1 MNPESDWNRPVCP
14 KCSKPYHMKTHLKFC
29 HPTSSEANITNM
41 HLSARQEIVHFK
53 NCRMITENTVV
64 EAVKE
69 VGFELDALPKVVAL
83 LKHFGHHISKETVT
97 KTSKGFPEAIES
109 RSEEEQISSDTNLNH
124 VSARNTTSPIPP
136 EEYHSEQSTRTRGSK
151 PDEER
156 GGTRATKRSS
166 NPCEDHS
173 AEKPTTSRCFNQGPS
188 NTGQSSNNPP
198 GETIME
204 ESPLSHAEDLV
215 INGPEDDDADIN
227 LRKKLKRS
235 FLYKAFPYNEPVMQ
249 SFKSYLCQFKKHSA
263 RHAVTVVARVSRYFF
278 YMQKKAFGE
287 EWPSRFTLKVLKH
300 RNASAT
306 YIQELFDAGISLDVV
321 RRYLGSLKV
330 FMDFLE
336 TLSEGMQV
344 ARDLRYFRESINK
357 VIQDVRKRRRKTVLD
372 STEDKGDLSVVR
384 QGYTSSKVKQEV
396 HRIIQSAKDVD
407 LSIWSES
414 TLGLSINERRLVMRY
429 IACGIIQLGL
439 FHRPCVPVA
448 MKLSDFEGA
457 RLVGD
462 RYIIVVYETSSILCL
477 NLEEYNLFKDYQK
490 YIRGTLQEDSN
501 PQMSSFFRLPNGQ
514 PLANPLKECSRFQA
528 FFGIVRCMAR
538 DGERLGYTAV
548 NARKAL
554 RSIITNEVYR
564 HPDINLIST
573 YIDHC
578 ENFTSLG
585 KEKDVLKIRFILDQI
600 TAASLK
606 KSNDLH
612 SFSAPVSLPF
622 KTFQPRMVCTSAVS
636 VDEEKE
642 ISESSASPQQSAQ
655 PTDSSGDEQTPL
667 SSPLRSDLILGNSD
681 KPKKSP
687 NIEEDFQESFSPMLL
702 SDDEGETQDLSSPLI
717 QYVGVVGKDPEVFT
731 ISTDS
736 SDDMEESQNRYTHPL
751 RTDTT
756 SGTGQPTNTSDC
768 DEHYFQKTSTP
779 CMSPGEEE
787 EKTEASSPL
796 IKYIGDEEQI
806 PELFSL
812 PTDLTDSED
821 HISWPF
827 GRPEDSVDD
836 EKPMTSDSID
846 SKDCFQKISS
856 PDHRDSPEMFSPDLA
871 NSEDPEENTGHSLRT
886 DCVDGYSNDSA
897 ILNLK
902 IDVSSDADDES
913 EPSPPPPKRGRMTG
927 NRQVESSRM
936 KKILIDR
943 QGVACKGLPVPSI
956 AGLRAKFCEEF
967 PLRPHGPV
975 PSVKAV
981 TGFLRDH
988 GVTKDVVQAVYAG
1001 NYTTMWRVKQRELV
1015 VYLALMQW
1023 PRKPSLEEAK
1033 QLLKELNVKLLP
1045 SRVLSLY
1052 DDFCRNLKCSSLS

>member
-1 MNPESDWNRPVCP
+1 MNPESDWNWPVCP

-64 EAVKE
+64 EAATE

-97 KTSKGFPEAIES
+97 TTSKGSPEAIES
-109 RSEEEQISSDTNLNH
+109 RSEEEQITSDTNLNH
-124 VSARNTTSPIPP
+124 VTPRDSTSPIPP
-136 EEYHSEQSTRTRGSK
+136 EEHHLEQSTRTRGSK

-166 NPCEDHS
+166 NQCEDHS
-173 AEKPTTSRCFNQGPS
+173 AEKSTTSRCFNQGPS
-188 NTGQSSNNPP
+188 NRGPSSNNPP
-198 GETIME
+198 SETIMDE

-263 RHAVTVVARVSRYFF
+263 RHAVRVVARVSRYFF

-287 EWPSRFTLKVLKH
+287 VWPSKFTLKVLKH
-300 RNASAT
+300 RNDSAT

-321 RRYLGSLKV
+321 RRYLGSLKL

-344 ARDLRYFRESINK
+344 ARDLRYFRASINK
-357 VIQDVRKRRRKTVLD
+357 VIQDVRNGRRKTVLD

-384 QGYTSSKVKQEV
+384 QGYTSSEVKQEV
-396 HRIIQSAKDVD
+396 HRIIQTAKDVD

-414 TLGLSINERRLVMRY
+414 TLGLSILERRLVMRY

-457 RLVGD
+457 RNVGD

-477 NLEEYNLFKDYQK
+477 DLEEYNLFKDYRK

-528 FFGIVRCMAR
+528 FFGIVRCLAR

-548 NARKAL
+548 NARNAL
-554 RSIITNEVYR
+554 KSIMTNEVYR
-564 HPDINLIST
+564 HPDFNLIST

-578 ENFTSLG
+578 EKFKSLG
-585 KEKDVLKIRFILDQI
+585 TEKDVLKIRFILDQI

-606 KSNDLH
+606 KSNNLY

-622 KTFQPRMVCTSAVS
+622 KTCLLRKVCTPTVS

-642 ISESSASPQQSAQ
+642 ISESSTSPRQSAQ

-681 KPKKSP
+681 KPEKSP
-687 NIEEDFQESFSPMLL
+687 NMEEDFQESFLPMLL

-717 QYVGVVGKDPEVFT
+717 KYVGVVKKDPELFT

-736 SDDMEESQNRYTHPL
+736 SDDMEESQNLYTHPL
-751 RTDTT
+751 RTDKT
-756 SGTGQPTNTSDC
+756 SGTGQPTNTSDS

-779 CMSPGEEE
+779 CMSPGGEE

-796 IKYIGDEEQI
+796 IKYIGPEEQI

-836 EKPMTSDSID
+836 EKPMTSDSIE
-846 SKDCFQKISS
+846 SKDCFRKISS

-871 NSEDPEENTGHSLRT
+871 NSEDAEENAGHSVRT

-902 IDVSSDADDES
+902 IDVSSDGDDES
-913 EPSPPPPKRGRMTG
+913 EPSPPPPKRGRMIG
-927 NRQVESSRM
+927 NRQVEDKTSE
-936 KKILIDR
+936 
-943 QGVACKGLPVPSI
+943 GLPVPSI
-956 AGLRAKFCEEF
+956 TGLRAKFCEEF
-967 PLRPHGPV
+967 PLRPYGPV

-988 GVTKDVVQAVYAG
+988 GVTKDVVQAAYAG

-1015 VYLALMQW
+1015 VYLTLMQW

-1052 DDFCRNLKCSSLS
+1052 DDFRRNLKCSSLS